1 MKSHAP
7 ASTAEAITPASSAAS
22 SPSRRP
28 RGLELLGKELALEAA
43 EEEAGLLSP
52 FTSPFTSVRALA
64 LALEEG
70 EEGGQQRQQQGED
83 GASDGGSSSSSS
95 SGSGSSGGTPEEPTL
110 PGLPSEVP
118 APSAALAE
126 DTATLS
132 LLDGVAQSLA
142 QEQAEQQQQQQQQ
155 QLPSPPTAHGSSR
168 LSVGEDG
175 FVTSPPVPLLPAT
188 AGGGRPPVPV
198 VAKPAKRRFSLPSL
212 SLAASS
218 SSGQS
223 TPKSGAAGSS
233 SGGIGSAGLTL
244 EALKAKLSGRGA
256 SAAAAV
262 EGADGTG
269 AGAAATTPTTP
280 VTATEAGTLGKK
292 AAAGAATDE
301 DEALLIHQSA
311 QRLGLDVSGLRKA
324 LLVRVLGV
332 EPVPTAAGSNSGNGG
347 SRHRHR
353 SASLGMMPAG
363 WLKRGRGSPTVSPA
377 AAAPMSDPS
386 TAGTGAAAVASYM
399 VVLWVRDVESGDE
412 WYQRKSPRDLL
423 SLHAVVSALSGDAAW
438 APPREE
444 AFPLLPG
451 GGGGGGGKRSK
462 GHGGS
467 SISGTG
473 AVALSLEKQARLER
487 YLRALAAADPSSLAG
502 AAFEAA
508 KVLQAFLGALERV
521 DALAACEARA
531 DERSHA
537 SRLVQLQGLA
547 LLRDAGNG
555 YAGRLEG
562 FVREAQGCDVQRTEL
577 LQAYASFLGDLAREM
592 VDAHGPRLRAPLTGG
607 LLVGAGIAGSAPWG
621 KDPEELDLFCV
632 SALWRLLEAESFLP
646 LRLRLYERV
655 TRETDAAQER
665 TLVDKCARF
674 KVRGR

>member
-1 MKSHAP
+1 MMKSHAP
-7 ASTAEAITPASSAAS
+7 ASTAGAITPASSAAS

-28 RGLELLGKELALEAA
+28 RRLELLGKELALEAA
-43 EEEAGLLSP
+43 EEQAGLLSP

-70 EEGGQQRQQQGED
+70 EEGGQQQQQGGD

-95 SGSGSSGGTPEEPTL
+95 SGSGSSGGTPEETTL
-110 PGLPSEVP
+110 PGLPS
-118 APSAALAE
+118 AE

-142 QEQAEQQQQQQQQ
+142 QKQAEQQQQQQP
-155 QLPSPPTAHGSSR
+155 PSPPTAHSSPR

-175 FVTSPPVPLLPAT
+175 FVTSPPVPPLSAT
-188 AGGGRPPVPV
+188 AGGGRPPV

-223 TPKSGAAGSS
+223 TPKSGGAGS

-262 EGADGTG
+262 EGADAD
-269 AGAAATTPTTP
+269 AGATATTPTTP
-280 VTATEAGTLGKK
+280 ATATEAGTPGKK
-292 AAAGAATDE
+292 TAAGAAT

-347 SRHRHR
+347 SKHRHR

-363 WLKRGRGSPTVSPA
+363 WLKRGRASPTVSPA
-377 AAAPMSDPS
+377 AAAPTSDPA
-386 TAGTGAAAVASYM
+386 TAADASYM

-423 SLHAVVSALSGDAAW
+423 SLHAVVSALGGDAGW

-444 AFPLLPG
+444 AFPLLLG

-467 SISGTG
+467 SSSGTG
-473 AVALSLEKQARLER
+473 AVALSLEKQARLEW
-487 YLRALAAADPSSLAG
+487 YLRALAAADPSSLVG

-547 LLRDAGNG
+547 LLRDASNG

-607 LLVGAGIAGSAPWG
+607 LLVGSGIAGSVSWG

-632 SALWRLLEAESFLP
+632 SALWRLLEAESFMP

-655 TRETDAAQER
+655 TLETDAAQER
-665 TLVDKCARF
+665 ALVDKCAQF